1 MKITYNQNPLVS
13 TIELDEREYEILRL
27 KIQIDML
34 EEKIVDAN
42 MYLGEHRFDIEAAKQ
57 AVDLKFLDE
66 GSNFKAE
73 IERTFAYLKD
83 ELTGEHAGDCICLP
97 CSCCKCMA
105 EERLGIDTL
114 GGAGKHT
121 LNKVSHVF
129 SQPGVSTCDD
139 AITWL
144 ESHEVE
150 IPEAKMLPYFE
161 GWKQTRLKAIAYL
174 KNYSLTHL
182 KG

>member
-1 MKITYNQNPLVS
+1 MKIIYNQNPLAS
-13 TIELDEREYEILRL
+13 TIELNDYEYEILRL
-27 KIQIDML
+27 KIKIDML
-34 EEKIVDAN
+34 ENKMVEAN
-42 MYLGEHRFDIEAAKQ
+42 MYLNEHRFDLEAAKQ
-57 AVDLKFLDE
+57 TVDLHFLDE
-66 GSNFKAE
+66 PSSFNAE
-73 IERTFAYLKD
+73 LERTFTYLKD
-83 ELTGEHAGDCICLP
+83 ELTGVHSGDCTCFP
-97 CSCCKCMA
+97 CSCCKCAVEDML
-105 EERLGIDTL
+105 EIDTL
-114 GGAGKHT
+114 DKAGKHV
-121 LNKVSHVF
+121 LNKVNHVF
-129 SQPGVSTCDD
+129 DQPGVLTCDD

>member
-1 MKITYNQNPLVS
+1 
-13 TIELDEREYEILRL
+13 
-27 KIQIDML
+27 
-34 EEKIVDAN
+34 
-42 MYLGEHRFDIEAAKQ
+42 
-57 AVDLKFLDE
+57 
-66 GSNFKAE
+66 
-73 IERTFAYLKD
+73 
-83 ELTGEHAGDCICLP
+83 
-97 CSCCKCMA
+97 
-105 EERLGIDTL
+105 LGIDTL
-114 GGAGKHT
+114 SGAGKHT
-121 LNKVSHVF
+121 LNKVGHVF

-161 GWKQTRLKAIAYL
+161 GWKQTRLKAIVYL